1 MCQDVKIDQQVKAC
15 KIVIRLFVK
24 AANSSPRIVTKP
36 DKELFSVSLSI
47 LLSVFPCKFL
57 PHENYWDW
65 ELRGPCR
72 KNLHYL

>member
-47 LLSVFPCKFL
+47 LLSVFPCDK
-57 PHENYWDW
+57 
-65 ELRGPCR
+65 
-72 KNLHYL
+72 